1 MNDNVSSIA
10 ESTLE
15 QITPDWFESMGYQ
28 TAFGPDISPDSPS
41 CERGNFDRRIGG

>member
-1 MNDNVSSIA
+1 MNDNVSSST

-15 QITPDWFESMGYQ
+15 QTTFDWFESMGYQ

-41 CERGNFDRRIGG
+41 CDQGNFNSRIAG